1 MSLEEGM
8 AVALTEL
15 ANTPESEFTKEI
27 VEKFVLETVE
37 QSAPAETSL
46 GFQSYPYN
54 HLNYLARVS
63 STWAQE
69 QQCPL
74 TFQPIPLLVECSDLQ
89 QSIQAHSGAVCDSI
103 AKFDTTKD
111 HSHLLSLFVCLGLS
125 GVRTLLGI
133 RHVWQN
139 PPPFLSFTPR
149 PDSRKCNERA
159 ATKSYGDGGR
169 VSAAPLWNE
178 GLDPHGWSPRA
189 GQALPPFAQRMVG
202 RLSGS

>member
-133 RHVWQN
+133 RHTVGSVTN
-139 PPPFLSFTPR
+139 
-149 PDSRKCNERA
+149 
-159 ATKSYGDGGR
+159 
-169 VSAAPLWNE
+169 
-178 GLDPHGWSPRA
+178 
-189 GQALPPFAQRMVG
+189 ALPPSRTVMEVAFQQLHSGTKGSILTVG
-202 RLSGS
+202 ARALAKHCHRSRNGWWGDSQVAKPEIS